1 MLQKILMCIE
11 EKIWRSETVN
21 IRGDRVILRAI
32 SMKDANLL
40 MKLINDPETEE
51 MLGGSSFP
59 VSLES
64 QQKWISS
71 QTDRKD
77 VLRCIVSPMDTEE
90 GIGTVI
96 LSDIDTKN
104 GVAQIHIKMD
114 KQKGRG
120 KGYGTD
126 ALNAIVN
133 YAFDE
138 MRLNCVYAEVLEYN
152 SISQKLFEKC
162 GFHREGVLRG
172 RVFKKGSYINVVS
185 YSRLKE
191 DYK

>member
-1 MLQKILMCIE
+1 M
-11 EKIWRSETVN
+11 N
-21 IRGDRVILRAI
+21 IQGKNVVLRAI

-40 MKLINDPETEE
+40 IELINDAETEK

-59 VSLES
+59 VSLEG
-64 QQKWISS
+64 QEKWIAA
-71 QTDRKD
+71 QTGRID
-77 VLRCIVSPMDTEE
+77 VLRCIVALKENEE

-104 GVAQIHIKMD
+104 GVAQVHIKMD
-114 KQKGRG
+114 KQRGRG

-138 MRLNCVYAEVLEYN
+138 MRLNCIYADVLEYN
-152 SISQKLFEKC
+152 TVSQKLFEKC
-162 GFHREGVLRG
+162 GFHRDGVLRS
-172 RVFKKGSYINVVS
+172 RVFKGGRYINVVS

-191 DYK
+191 D

>member
-1 MLQKILMCIE
+1 M
-11 EKIWRSETVN
+11 N
-21 IRGDRVILRAI
+21 IQGNNVVLRAI

-40 MKLINDPETEE
+40 IELINDAETEK

-59 VSLES
+59 VSLEA
-64 QQKWISS
+64 QEKWISA
-71 QTDRKD
+71 QAGRID
-77 VLRCIVSPMDTEE
+77 VLRCIVSLKENEE

-104 GVAQIHIKMD
+104 GVAQVHIKMD
-114 KQKGRG
+114 KQRGRG
-120 KGYGTD
+120 KGYGSD

-138 MRLNCVYAEVLEYN
+138 MRLNCIYADVLEYN
-152 SISQKLFEKC
+152 AVSQKLFEKC
-162 GFHREGVLRG
+162 GFHRDGVLRS
-172 RVFKKGSYINVVS
+172 RVYKGGEYINVVS

-191 DYK
+191 DWKC